1 MRLDQNERVNTR
13 NSIKL
18 IEINFSFFSIQS
30 SSFSSLDF
38 SITLFQL
45 VSSRHRHRPKATIL
59 LRRKIWRKLNG
70 LLNASQ
76 TFYSDNASQRAP
88 PLRFE
93 SSRPRRKA
101 VMTGNRGRMRIW
113 GGRGSGCSG
122 VAVLCSFL
130 GRSKLRSGTCRFHA
144 TKRLGPDF
152 DLAETLSPRPH
163 DPVVARQTSACLKNK
178 FRSETTTVSGKRR
191 MRTV

>member
-1 MRLDQNERVNTR
+1 M
-13 NSIKL
+13 
-18 IEINFSFFSIQS
+18 
-30 SSFSSLDF
+30 
-38 SITLFQL
+38 
-45 VSSRHRHRPKATIL
+45 
-59 LRRKIWRKLNG
+59 
-70 LLNASQ
+70 LNASQ

-101 VMTGNRGRMRIW
+101 VMTGNRGRIRIG

-163 DPVVARQTSACLKNK
+163 DRRRSTN
-178 FRSETTTVSGKRR
+178 FRLLEEQVSKRNNNSLWETKDENRLIRIFIIFFFFLGK
-191 MRTV
+191 TF